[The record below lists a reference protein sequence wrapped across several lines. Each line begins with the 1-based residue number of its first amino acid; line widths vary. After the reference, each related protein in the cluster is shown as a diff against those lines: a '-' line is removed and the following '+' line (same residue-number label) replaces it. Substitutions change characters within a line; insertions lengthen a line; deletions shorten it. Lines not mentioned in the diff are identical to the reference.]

1 MATRSVRSLILVGPT
16 ESLCW
21 TNSPSEKG
29 CWKRKFHAS
38 AHEHKN
44 DVGLRDCVLLCVIV
58 LCARVEFD
66 QCTFMFIDKRS
77 LSLNKAGFHCF

>member
-1 MATRSVRSLILVGPT
+1 MLDQQSIGGRI
-16 ESLCW
+16 
-21 TNSPSEKG
+21 
-29 CWKRKFHAS
+29 
-38 AHEHKN
+38 
-44 DVGLRDCVLLCVIV
+44 DCVLLCVIV